1 MMAINNMRFDF
12 LFGAPTPL
20 QWAMALLLLFTF
32 VIITKAAYQRLSN
45 AHLWHRSIVLV
56 ANIGVFICVLLLA
69 SEVSVKRE
77 TTQTAVL
84 ITPAQ
89 NDTTTSLVAKAN
101 DIKKSIQHIF
111 VLHEVLDNLNEP
123 MDASQLPRHWQLI
136 EQPEQIFTK
145 LDSLQHL
152 QILGD
157 GLTKVQLDDMQDLA
171 QTRFGHPMSIEFS
184 PPPAILGLVNVAW
197 QRRLVVGQT
206 QQITGQLQI
215 PQGQS
220 GAFDIALVAPSG
232 ETISRLPLGSEND
245 FDFAFMTQT
254 TGPQR
259 YTLDIID
266 SSMKQVLKTESITF
280 DNYQAP
286 RPDILIRQSSPSFET
301 RHIKNWAAEF
311 GSRVTIATQ
320 ISQSK
325 FIVQQ
330 VNRDDENLAAV
341 SDNMSATDWQNY
353 DLLVIDGR
361 VLTSLTA
368 PQQQDVYAAI
378 QAGLGILVIADESLI
393 SDEGMTRLNAWVDWD
408 VVALS
413 DRTQND
419 QTRVFGQQFIS
430 QLSIPTYPAKLDFL
444 PDNTALKVLFRDKDN
459 SPLVVNQ
466 SVGKGQLAVSLINS
480 SYQWKLSS
488 QLSDFSR
495 YWQTLLQTL
504 SRPALPPY
512 WLPPSKKML
521 STDSQRVPICALL
534 DDEGEMV
541 SQYLTPDNTVVSI
554 ELVNSVIDDNK
565 HCSQFWPVHTG
576 WYVFQLVQNTKTD
589 SFYWFHHDHSQ
600 WPAWRQANKQKA
612 TSQHAAEQRN
622 VSSSI
627 QSTPMDKLPVWAVF
641 ILLSALLWIERKFYA
656 DAGPSWG

>member
-111 VLHEVLDNLNEP
+111 VLREVLDKLNEP

-157 GLTKVQLDDMQDLA
+157 GLTQIQLDDMQDLA
-171 QTRFGHPMSIEFS
+171 QTRLEHPISIEFT
-184 PPPAILGLVNVAW
+184 PPPAILGLVNVSW
-197 QRRLVVGQT
+197 QRRLAVGQT

-215 PQGQS
+215 PQGQP

-232 ETISRLPLGSEND
+232 ETISRLQLGSEND
-245 FDFAFMTQT
+245 FDFVFMTQT

-266 SSMKQVLKTESITF
+266 SSSKQVVKTESITF
-280 DNYQAP
+280 DNFQAD

-341 SDNMSATDWQNY
+341 SDNVSATDWQNY
-353 DLLVIDGR
+353 DLLIIDGR
-361 VLTSLTA
+361 ALTSLTE
-368 PQQQDVYAAI
+368 PQQQDVYAAM
-378 QAGLGILVIADESLI
+378 QAGLGILVIADESLL

-419 QTRVFGQQFIS
+419 QTRIFAQQFIT
-430 QLSIPTYPAKLDFL
+430 QLPIPTYPARLNFV
-444 PDNTALKVLFRDKDN
+444 PDNTALEVLFRDKDN

-576 WYVFQLVQNTKTD
+576 WYVFQLMQNTKTD

-612 TSQHAAEQRN
+612 TSQHAAQQRN